1 MEFFLPIAEVNVSL
15 PFIFFLSLV
24 VGILS
29 GLFGVG
35 GGFLMT
41 PFLIFLG
48 IPPAYAVPNEANNI
62 LGTSISGSTTH
73 YLKGTLDYKM
83 GLMIVVGGAMGTIL
97 GILTFTYFQDIG
109 KINIVIS
116 LAYMYILAIIG
127 TMMLVQGVTEID
139 RARKKIIVK
148 KKLHDH
154 NWLQGL
160 PFRMRFKK
168 SKLYESAFTPIIM
181 GFIVGYIAAIL
192 GVGGAFILV
201 PAMIYIIGMPTK
213 LIPGTSLFVTIFI
226 SAIVTILHAFNY
238 GTIDLI
244 LVTVL
249 ILGSILGVQIG
260 QKIGEKVD
268 SSQFKTILA
277 MLLLLVGIAIAYDT
291 FFVEEVIKQTS
302 NNGSKTLGPISQFVR
317 DLSKNVPVLYGLFSI
332 VLALVLGVGAAILR
346 RFLSNLKK
354 KFVYTAPPASQKYFN
369 FIKLIIMYVI

>member
-1 MEFFLPIAEVNVSL
+1 MEYFLPIAEVYVSIPL
-15 PFIFFLSLV
+15 IFILSLV

-83 GLMIVVGGAMGTIL
+83 GLMIVVGGIIGTIL
-97 GILTFTYFQDIG
+97 GILTFSYFKDIG

-116 LAYMYILAIIG
+116 LSYMYILAIIG
-127 TMMLVQGVTEID
+127 TMMLVQGVSEID
-139 RARKKIIVK
+139 RARKKIILK
-148 KKLHDH
+148 KKLHYH
-154 NWLQGL
+154 YWIHGL

-168 SKLYESAFTPIIM
+168 SKLYESAFTPIIIGLLV
-181 GFIVGYIAAIL
+181 GFIAAAIM

-226 SAIVTILHAFNY
+226 SAIVTVLHAFNY
-238 GTIDLI
+238 GSIDLM
-244 LVTVL
+244 
-249 ILGSILGVQIG
+249 LGYS
-260 QKIGEKVD
+260 
-268 SSQFKTILA
+268 
-277 MLLLLVGIAIAYDT
+277 
-291 FFVEEVIKQTS
+291 
-302 NNGSKTLGPISQFVR
+302 
-317 DLSKNVPVLYGLFSI
+317 
-332 VLALVLGVGAAILR
+332 
-346 RFLSNLKK
+346 
-354 KFVYTAPPASQKYFN
+354 FN
-369 FIKLIIMYVI
+369 FRFYFRSSNWTKNWRKI

>member
-1 MEFFLPIAEVNVSL
+1 MEYFLPIAEVYVSL
-15 PFIFFLSLV
+15 PLIFLLSLI

-48 IPPAYAVPNEANNI
+48 VPPVYAVPNEANNI

-73 YLKGTLDYKM
+73 YVKGTLDYKM
-83 GLMIVVGGAMGTIL
+83 GLMIVVGGGAGTLL

-139 RARKKIIVK
+139 RARKKIIIK

-154 NWLQGL
+154 YWIHGL

-168 SKLYESAFTPIIM
+168 SKLYESIFTPIII
-181 GFIVGYIAAIL
+181 GLLVGYLAAIM
-192 GVGGAFILV
+192 GIGGAFILV

-213 LIPGTSLFVTIFI
+213 LIPGTSLFVTIFV
-226 SAIVTILHAFNY
+226 SAIVTVLHAFHY
-238 GTIDLI
+238 GSIDLM
-244 LVTVL
+244 LVMVL

-260 QKIGEKVD
+260 QKLGEKVD

-277 MLLLLVGIAIAYDT
+277 ILLLLVGIAIAYDA
-291 FFVEEVIKQTS
+291 FFAEQTIRMVADGNGIKALS
-302 NNGSKTLGPISQFVR
+302 PFAKFIKDISI
-317 DLSKNVPVLYGLFSI
+317 NVPILYGIFSI
-332 VLALVLGVGAAILR
+332 GLALVLGVGAAIVR
-346 RFLSNLKK
+346 KIISDIRKK
-354 KFVYTAPPASQKYFN
+354 NKQAS
-369 FIKLIIMYVI
+369 

>member
-1 MEFFLPIAEVNVSL
+1 MEFFLPIAEVYVSL
-15 PFIFFLSLV
+15 PFIFFLSFV

-48 IPPAYAVPNEANNI
+48 VPPAYAVANEANNI

-83 GLMIVVGGAMGTIL
+83 GIMIVIGGTVGTVL
-97 GILTFTYFQDIG
+97 GIITFTYFKDIG

-127 TMMLVQGVTEID
+127 TVMLVQGVSEID
-139 RARKKIIVK
+139 RARKKIIIK
-148 KKLHDH
+148 RKLHSH
-154 NWLQGL
+154 YWIHGL

-168 SKLYESAFTPIIM
+168 SKLYESAFTPIII
-181 GFIVGYIAAIL
+181 GLIVGFIAAIM

-213 LIPGTSLFVTIFI
+213 LIPGTSLFATIFV
-226 SAIVTILHAFNY
+226 SAIVTALHAFNY
-238 GTIDLI
+238 GSIDLM

-249 ILGSILGVQIG
+249 IFGSILGVQFG
-260 QKIGEKVD
+260 QKIGEKFD
-268 SSQFKTILA
+268 SSEFKTILA
-277 MLLLLVGIAIAYDT
+277 ILLLLVGIAIAYDT
-291 FFVEEVIKQTS
+291 FFAEETVKQLN
-302 NNGSKTLGPISQFVR
+302 NNGVKSLGPIAQFVR
-317 DLSKNVPVLYGLFSI
+317 DLSIEKPLLYGMFSI
-332 VLALVLGVGAAILR
+332 VLALVLGVGGAILR
-346 RFLSNLKK
+346 RFFSNLRKK
-354 KFVYTAPPASQKYFN
+354 YLLKT
-369 FIKLIIMYVI
+369 